1 VEITGGL
8 KAGDVVVASGLERVV
23 DGVRLTVTR

>member
-1 VEITGGL
+1 VEITRGL
-8 KAGDVVVASGLERVV
+8 QAGEVVVASGLERVV